1 MTNRPIDLKEYGRCL
16 KEPTGWFAAG
26 DSFRRALPLIS
37 DGAFKL
43 FVYLCLEA
51 NRRTGRFAA
60 VQAELA
66 RAIGKSRR
74 AVGKYVE
81 ELEQKGICTVRSGR
95 NQYARTCFEIRD
107 EYWPYHRTQDVP
119 PLEGQQRND
128 YLNTIKSCFVTL
140 GCTSGKFTVRDEQL
154 ARDLERQGV
163 SLETLQDALFM
174 GAARKYISWLNGG
187 SLEPI
192 GSLAYFTALVAE
204 IQERPLPSDYRDYLR
219 TKVVQLGETWMK
231 ESKKLPGNGGCLYR
245 PGPEIVQ

>member
-1 MTNRPIDLKEYGRCL
+1 MTNQAIGSKGSHLFL
-16 KEPTGWFAAG
+16 KEPAGWFAAG
-26 DSFRRALPLIS
+26 ASFRQALPMLS

-43 FVYLCLEA
+43 FVYFCLEA
-51 NRRTGRFAA
+51 NRRTGRFVA

-66 RAIGKSRR
+66 KAIGKSRR
-74 AVGKYVE
+74 VVGKYIE
-81 ELEQKGICTVRSGR
+81 ELEQKGICTVRLGR
-95 NQYARTCFEIRD
+95 NQYTRTCFEIRD
-107 EYWPYHRTQDVP
+107 EYWPYHRTLDVSP
-119 PLEGQQRND
+119 VGGQQRND

-154 ARDLERQGV
+154 ARELERQGV

-187 SLEPI
+187 SPEPI

-219 TKVVQLGETWMK
+219 TKVIQLDETWMK
-231 ESKKLPGNGGCLYR
+231 ESKKLPGNGRCLHR